1 MPDLRL
7 TICAFLAAA
16 GFALAGDTA
25 QAQTSVANCLESQDA
40 ACVDVLNARLEE
52 IENAM
57 QDSEDQA
64 VAKLGRVTALAL
76 LRRLDLAEAA
86 VDSMPD
92 NSSNPAFK
100 DSAIVAII
108 SVPAQ
113 DAVERGRLLLS
124 RIVSPEYY
132 ETARAAYIINL
143 IRTSDVDTALQE
155 LVATNQPGAP
165 MKYVGVYQLAHALA
179 LKDRPDDALELVLNS
194 SQGDEHYE
202 GMVLESLVMGLID
215 KDRVPDAIKLLTH
228 IKAPFWEAAAKSRV
242 AAELSKNGHMADAEE
257 LFAQA
262 RLKMA
267 SLDKPEDRFRIF
279 ESFTRSAIAGG
290 RLDFALKAV
299 DDVSS
304 FPADRAAALQTIL
317 DIGAGKLDQTEWRP
331 IAHELI
337 SLRATQPRKVQ
348 MPAERWNNDWRRLA
362 TAVAVSGDS
371 KLATNLVQRIPD
383 KDVQQAAMDTIAI
396 ILIHSMRFQEAVAV
410 LQLQPNRDRQ
420 VQGYIRLSQIADNY
434 GQSAVAEKAIWTA
447 IGLVEGP
454 DFVPVS
460 DSTVS
465 MLARY
470 ESRTGQYEEA
480 ELRLQHIEDQ
490 EIQVRARIA
499 NFGFAATHGSQ
510 DDYNRYLK
518 IARRAVY
525 TVESGKVKSQLLTEL
540 ASQLVYAGK
549 SEPIFDLAK
558 TIDESAERDRFL
570 LNMAYVFSG
579 YQQFVPAKK
588 VVSEISDPAMRAV
601 EEHRLL
607 LAVLRASPLG

>member
-1 MPDLRL
+1 MSDLRL
-7 TICAFLAAA
+7 TICLFLAATS
-16 GFALAGDTA
+16 FALLGGTA
-25 QAQTSVANCLESQDA
+25 QAQNSIASCLESQDA
-40 ACVDVLNARLEE
+40 ACVDVLNARLAQ

-57 QDSEDQA
+57 QDPEDEA

-76 LRRLDLAEAA
+76 LRRMDLAEVA

-100 DSAIVAII
+100 DSAIVAIV

-113 DAVERGRLLLS
+113 DSVERGRLMLS
-124 RIVSPEYY
+124 RILSREYY

-155 LVATNQPGAP
+155 LVATNQPGEP
-165 MKYVGVYQLAHALA
+165 MRYVGVYQLSHALA
-179 LKDRPDDALELVLNS
+179 LKGRLDDARELILNS
-194 SQGDEHYE
+194 GQGDENHE
-202 GMVLESLVMGLID
+202 GMMLESLVMTLID
-215 KDRVPDAIKLLTH
+215 KGRIADATKLLTY
-228 IKAPFWEAAAKSRV
+228 IKAPLWEATAKSRV

-257 LFAQA
+257 LFDQA
-262 RLKMA
+262 RRKMA
-267 SLDKPEDRFRIF
+267 ALDQPEDRFRIF
-279 ESFTRSAIAGG
+279 ESFTRSAVAGG

-299 DDVSS
+299 DDVSN

-317 DIGAGKLDQTEWRP
+317 DIGAGKLGQTEWRP
-331 IAHELI
+331 IADELI
-337 SLRATQPRKVQ
+337 SLHANQPRKVQ
-348 MPAERWNNDWRRLA
+348 MSAERWNNDWRRLA

-371 KLATNLVQRIPD
+371 KLATSLVQRIPD

-396 ILIHSMRFQEAVAV
+396 ILIHTMRFQEAFAV
-410 LQLQPNRDRQ
+410 LPLQSDRDRQ
-420 VQGYIRLSQIADNY
+420 VQGYVRLSQIADNY
-434 GQSAVAEKAIWTA
+434 GQSAVAEKAISTA
-447 IGLVEGP
+447 IGIVEGP
-454 DFVPVS
+454 DFLPVS

-525 TVESGKVKSQLLTEL
+525 AVESEKVKSQLLREL

-549 SEPIFDLAK
+549 SEPIFGLAK
-558 TIDESAERDRFL
+558 TIEESAERDRFL

-588 VVSEISDPAMRAV
+588 VVSEISDPAMRMA

-607 LAVLRASPLG
+607 LAVLRASPLV

>member
-16 GFALAGDTA
+16 GFALTSHTA
-25 QAQTSVANCLESQDA
+25 QAKTSVANCLESQDA
-40 ACVDVLNARLEE
+40 ACVDVLNVRLEE
-52 IENAM
+52 VENAM
-57 QDSEDQA
+57 QDPEDEA

-76 LRRLDLAEAA
+76 LRRLDLAANA
-86 VDSMPD
+86 LDSMPG
-92 NSSNPAFK
+92 NSGNPAFK

-108 SVPAQ
+108 SVPAENP
-113 DAVERGRLLLS
+113 VERGRRLLS

-143 IRTSDVDTALQE
+143 VRTSDVDTALQE
-155 LVATNQPGAP
+155 LVATNRPGEP
-165 MKYVGVYQLAHALA
+165 MRYVGVYQLSHALA
-179 LKDRPDDALELVLNS
+179 LKGRLDDALELVQNS
-194 SQGDEHYE
+194 SDGDENHE
-202 GMVLESLVMGLID
+202 GMVLESLVMTLID
-215 KDRVPDAIKLLTH
+215 KGRIADATKIMAY
-228 IKAPFWEAAAKSRV
+228 IKAPLWEATAKSRV

-257 LFAQA
+257 LFGQA
-262 RLKMA
+262 RRKMA
-267 SLDKPEDRFRIF
+267 ALDHPEDRFRIF

-304 FPADRAAALQTIL
+304 FPNDRAAALQTIF
-317 DIGAGKLDQTEWRP
+317 DIGAGKLDQIEWRP
-331 IAHELI
+331 IADELI
-337 SLRATQPRKVQ
+337 SLHVKQPRNVQ
-348 MPAERWNNDWRRLA
+348 MAAERWNNDWRRLA

-371 KLATNLVQRIPD
+371 KLATSLVQRIPD

-396 ILIHSMRFQEAVAV
+396 ILIHSMRFQEAVSV
-410 LQLQPNRDRQ
+410 LQLQSNRDRQ

-434 GQSAVAEKAIWTA
+434 GQSAVAEKAISTA

-470 ESRTGQYEEA
+470 ESRIGQYEKA
-480 ELRLQHIEDQ
+480 EIRLRHVQDKEV
-490 EIQVRARIA
+490 QVRARIA

-525 TVESGKVKSQLLTEL
+525 TVESGKVKSQLLREL

-558 TIDESAERDRFL
+558 KIDESAERDRFL

-588 VVSEISDPAMRAV
+588 VVSEISDPDMRMV

-607 LAVLRASPLG
+607 LAVLRASPFN